1 MKEIEA
7 DKVQFPVTAVWVLF
21 AVALIV
27 IWCVTLLWCVLSALS
42 LMLY

>member
-7 DKVQFPVTAVWVLF
+7 DKVQFPVTAVWELF

-27 IWCVTLLWCVLSALS
+27 IWCVLSALS
-42 LMLY
+42 SMLH